1 MVIYD
6 YEPVDPL
13 GFGEYGHTADE
24 FISIMRI
31 DNQNLLNIGH
41 RIEGASNMVIGEK
54 NPQKIENVKSV
65 NYAWVDFGKVF
76 EIDIKGIQ
84 SKDNKTLRFRINE
97 QGKVVSA
104 D

>member
-1 MVIYD
+1 MK
-6 YEPVDPL
+6 
-13 GFGEYGHTADE
+13 T
-24 FISIMRI
+24 

-41 RIEGASNMVIGEK
+41 RIEAASSIIIGEK

-65 NYAWVDFGKVF
+65 KYAWVDFGKVF
-76 EIDIKGIQ
+76 EIEIKGIQ
-84 SKDNKTLRFRINE
+84 PKDNKTLHFLINE

>member
-1 MVIYD
+1 VIYD

-13 GFGEYGHTADE
+13 GFGEYGHAADE
-24 FISIMRI
+24 FISIMKT
-31 DNQNLLNIGH
+31 DNQNLFNVGH
-41 RIEGASNMVIGEK
+41 RIEAASNIVIGET

-65 NYAWVDFGKVF
+65 NYSWVDFGKVF

-84 SKDNKTLRFRINE
+84 SKDNKTLRFRIDE
-97 QGKVVSA
+97 KGKVVSV

>member
-1 MVIYD
+1 MK
-6 YEPVDPL
+6 
-13 GFGEYGHTADE
+13 T
-24 FISIMRI
+24 

-41 RIEGASNMVIGEK
+41 RIEAASNIVIGEK

-76 EIDIKGIQ
+76 EIDIKGIH

-97 QGKVVSA
+97 KGEVVSA